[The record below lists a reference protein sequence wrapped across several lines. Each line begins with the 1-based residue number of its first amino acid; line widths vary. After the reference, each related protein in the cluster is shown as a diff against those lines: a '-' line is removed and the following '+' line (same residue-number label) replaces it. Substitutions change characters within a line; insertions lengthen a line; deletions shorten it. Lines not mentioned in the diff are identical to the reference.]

1 MPDSHRLPLGLPDE
15 AASRDSQIDALLED
29 GLDRYFNGRYEDAIH
44 LWTRVLFLDR
54 THARARAYIDRAKTA
69 LNELQRRS
77 EELLQASRDLLDQ
90 GQTEAARELLTE
102 AIAVSAD
109 DAQAAALR
117 ARLERFERARVL
129 AGEARLAPHVP
140 VEQVP
145 GWSWRRSSPTAV
157 AVVFAAVVVVVAVAL
172 SMGDR
177 VDSVA
182 SPLAPPAVVDIR
194 LPVLSSAEAALCARG
209 HWSRAA
215 GSPRRWSGSIGWRST
230 VRSGRRPIV
239 FASSFSSCFSPVC
252 VRHPVAAAAAA
263 AAAGQGRRSV
273 DEMSQVPLSQL
284 RPGASVQELR
294 IRPRSGR

>member
-1 MPDSHRLPLGLPDE
+1 MPDSQRLPLGHPDE
-15 AASRDSQIDALLED
+15 AASRDRQIDALLED

-90 GQTEAARELLTE
+90 GQTDAARELLTE
-102 AIAVSAD
+102 AVAVRAD

-129 AGEARLAPHVP
+129 AGEAGLEPHVP

-145 GWSWRRSSPTAV
+145 GWSWRRSSPSVIA
-157 AVVFAAVVVVVAVAL
+157 AAFAAVVVVVAVAV

-177 VDSVA
+177 VDYA
-182 SPLAPPAVVDIR
+182 APPLTAQAPTDAR
-194 LPVLSSAEAALCARG
+194 LPVLSSAEAALVRARTLVARG
-209 HWSRAA
+209 RLSEAMVWLDRVAPDSPERPAA
-215 GSPRRWSGSIGWRST
+215 DRLRVELQQLLLASVRSLSGS
-230 VRSGRRPIV
+230 
-239 FASSFSSCFSPVC
+239 A
-252 VRHPVAAAAAA
+252 
-263 AAAGQGRRSV
+263 
-273 DEMSQVPLSQL
+273 
-284 RPGASVQELR
+284 PGEA
-294 IRPRSGR
+294 IPR